1 MPDLTTDGL
10 ARLRAIAEECVKAF
24 ANYARAAEAYRRAE
38 GSTAIKAARED
49 ADAAALRQREA
60 KSEFLLR
67 IDPATALA
75 LLDEIER
82 LRRQLKPSE
91 PSGLMAALCADVQRA
106 RTSHRNPQL
115 PQEPPSHG

>member
-1 MPDLTTDGL
+1 MPDLTTDDL
-10 ARLRAIAEECVKAF
+10 ARLRAIAQ
-24 ANYARAAEAYRRAE
+24 
-38 GSTAIKAARED
+38 
-49 ADAAALRQREA
+49 AALARPFDDKINPSGTVASVELA
-60 KSEFLLR
+60 HHHATF
-67 IDPATALA
+67 DPPTVLA

-82 LRRQLKPSE
+82 LRRQLKPSK